1 MSPKAPAAADGPHP
15 SAACLDMIERLIA
28 IDTTSDKSNLDAI
41 ALIRGHLEPLG
52 ARFLETFD
60 KDRRK
65 ANLYAMLGP
74 ENTPAIL
81 LSGHTDVV
89 PVDGQNWSSDP
100 FRLTRRGERYYGRG
114 SADMK
119 SFLGL
124 ALGLAPEFV
133 RRGLITPLHFA
144 FSYDE
149 EKGCIGVRGLI
160 EDLAR
165 LPVKPRLGI
174 VGEPTGMIVTA
185 GHKAKRAFRVQ
196 VQGQEGH
203 SSLDQGVN
211 AILAA
216 AEAVTGIGRMQEV
229 IRRNGPYDPAYAPPY
244 TTLHTGRIDGGVA
257 LNIVPGHCWFD
268 FEIRALPGDS
278 IEGIDADIRSFIR
291 TRIEPWMKKKA
302 PDCGFSFT
310 ALSDTVGF
318 ALPDDHE
325 AVVFAADLAGNA
337 HLAHASFSTEAG
349 LFTQAG
355 IPSVVCGPG
364 SIDQAHKPDEYIES
378 TQLAAGE
385 TFLRRLM
392 DRICA

>member
-1 MSPKAPAAADGPHP
+1 MSLKAPAAADGPRP
-15 SAACLDMIERLIA
+15 SAPCLEMIERLIA
-28 IDTTSDKSNLDAI
+28 IDTTSDNSNLEAI
-41 ALIRGHLEPLG
+41 ALIREHLEPLG

-60 KDRRK
+60 ADRRK

-74 ENTPAIL
+74 ENAPAIL

-133 RRGLITPLHFA
+133 RRGLVTPLHLA

-160 EDLAR
+160 EDLVH

-174 VGEPTGMIVTA
+174 VGEPTDMIVTA
-185 GHKAKRAFRVQ
+185 GHKAKRAFRVR

-216 AEAVTGIGRMQEV
+216 AEAITGIGQMQET
-229 IRRNGPYDPAYAPPY
+229 IRRDGPHDPAYDPPY
-244 TTLHTGRIDGGVA
+244 TTLHTGRVDGGTA

-278 IEGIDADIRSFIR
+278 IDRIDADIRNFIQ
-291 TRIEPWMKKKA
+291 TRIEPWMKAKA

-310 ALSDTVGF
+310 MLSDTVGF

-325 AVVFAADLAGNA
+325 AVVLAADLAGNA
-337 HLAHASFSTEAG
+337 RLAHASFSTEAG

-364 SIDQAHKPDEYIES
+364 SIDQAHKPDEYIEGA
-378 TQLAAGE
+378 QLAAGE
-385 TFLRRLM
+385 AFLRRLM
-392 DRICA
+392 DRICG

>member
-1 MSPKAPAAADGPHP
+1 MTPKAPAAAGGHRP
-15 SAACLDMIERLIA
+15 SAPCLAMIERLIA
-28 IDTTSDKSNLDAI
+28 IDTTSEKSNLDAI
-41 ALIRGHLEPLG
+41 AMIRHHLEPLG
-52 ARFLETFD
+52 ARFRETFD
-60 KDRRK
+60 AERRK

-74 ENTPAIL
+74 EDAPAIL

-100 FRLTRRGERYYGRG
+100 FRLTQRGERYYGRG

-160 EDLAR
+160 EDLVH

-174 VGEPTGMIVTA
+174 VGEPTGMTVIA
-185 GHKAKRAFRVQ
+185 GHKAKRAFRVR
-196 VQGQEGH
+196 VQGLEGH

-216 AEAVTGIGRMQEV
+216 AEAIAGIGQMQET
-229 IRRNGPYDPAYAPPY
+229 IRRDGPHDPAYDPPY
-244 TTLHTGRIDGGVA
+244 TTLHTGRIDGGTA
-257 LNIVPGHCWFD
+257 LNIVPGRCWFD

-278 IEGIDADIRSFIR
+278 IDRIEAEIRTFIQ
-291 TRIEPWMKKKA
+291 TRIEPWMKAKD
-302 PDCGFSFT
+302 PDCGFSFDI
-310 ALSDTVGF
+310 LSDTVGF
-318 ALPDDHE
+318 GLPDDHE
-325 AVVFAADLAGNA
+325 AVVLAAELSGDA
-337 HLAHASFSTEAG
+337 HLAHVSFSTEAG
-349 LFTQAG
+349 LFTRAG

-364 SIDQAHKPDEYIES
+364 SIDQAHKPDEYIEGA
-378 TQLAAGE
+378 QLAAGE
-385 TFLRRLM
+385 AFLRRLM
-392 DRICA
+392 DRICG